1 MESEGIGW
9 AAAIIIGG
17 IAGWLA
23 EKITASNMGVLANII
38 IGIIGAG
45 IASWLFSKF
54 GIRVPGSP
62 WVAYLISG
70 FVGASLLLI
79 VTRIFYPNRFR

>member
-9 AAAIIIGG
+9 VAAILIGG

-38 IGIIGAG
+38 IGVIGVLLYILAG
-45 IASWLFSKF
+45 FNT
-54 GIRVPGSP
+54 RR
-62 WVAYLISG
+62 
-70 FVGASLLLI
+70 
-79 VTRIFYPNRFR
+79 TRIRRGHTNEPLVLFAIKTVILCGSFV